1 MCLMACSDEITSTF
15 SNKYR
20 VMCNFRL
27 VERNE
32 LFLTI
37 GNTGH
42 FAIIRKSGSKIV
54 MKSVTSENSY
64 NMLETE
70 KYFQFG
76 LGGLIVGTAYSG
88 ELKAYDLACRN
99 CDRIDKRMTIVDNIY
114 AECSHCGIVYNLNN
128 DGSLHKVPK
137 DCIHTK
143 PKGLY
148 RYQIEQLGEYVSIHN

>member
-1 MCLMACSDEITSTF
+1 MCLTACSDEISSTY
-15 SNKYR
+15 SHKYR

-37 GNTGH
+37 GNAGQ
-42 FAIIRKSGSKIV
+42 FATIRQIGAKIA
-54 MKSVTSENSY
+54 MKSATSETQY
-64 NMLETE
+64 NMLGTE

-99 CDRIDKRMTIVDNIY
+99 CDRIDKRMTIVDDIY
-114 AECSHCGIVYNLNN
+114 AKCSHCGIVYNLNL
-128 DGSLHKVPK
+128 DGTIHSVPK
-137 DCIHTK
+137 DCIHQK

-148 RYQIEQLGEYVSIHN
+148 QYGIEQMGDYVSIHN